1 MRPTILSMNN
11 SPYVERSSG
20 VVLTVRLSLTVP
32 KGTRNSSLFVVQTC
46 GTERAISYLS
56 AAQLTIRLLSLYT
69 QSMEKSSARWWDLL
83 SAVFLFLAILFSA
96 WRLQSTNW
104 TDGLEHVRNVALL
117 GLLVGLALGSS
128 MYQKRGV
135 IFLAISYMLVIF
147 IWQWLGAI
155 EFAKEE
161 TYLGDRLLILAGRLL
176 LGLSEFSAGRPVKDP
191 LFFIALL
198 CIPYWFTALISGY
211 QMTRHANALAAVLPG
226 GILMFMIFILHYT
239 AHDYSWLFGAYLF
252 VTLLFLG
259 RQKYLMDR
267 KRWGERRVQI
277 PAESGMDFNN
287 TIMTSAAIAI
297 LLVWMFPAT
306 LPSNAQAKEAWQET
320 SKKWFSKNERLEN
333 VFAAAKQDNLPVRDF
348 YRDNLPLGT
357 QARQS
362 AAIAFL
368 VYAPSPAME
377 LPRLYWRGRVYDRFE
392 DGRWFTTGVKGVN
405 YEPQNGDFEISDTQN
420 RINLN
425 FTFSVY
431 LQGQTILYT
440 AAQPLWVSHPANIVY
455 KKIPI
460 EEKKQG
466 AIEDINETMDIVALQ
481 AAPHLAAGETYHT
494 NALIANPA
502 ISELRAAGQEYPAW
516 VTDEYLQ
523 LPDNFSARIQA
534 LAFEITAAQDN
545 PYDKAVAITNYLRTE
560 IKYKPSISFPE
571 QPVDPLEYFLF
582 DVKQGFCNY
591 YASAETL
598 MLRSIGIP
606 ARLAVGFAQ
615 GEANLQ
621 NTFYTVRERDAHAWP
636 EVYFPNYGWIEFE
649 PTVNQVA
656 LERPEKTEETP
667 AAISTLVPLEADPI
681 TQETPIAQPD
691 EKPVEIISRAQIIQL
706 SLAVGGFLLVFVVI
720 LLKKRYAPDTQT
732 TIILKAVLENNG
744 WNTPAW
750 LNRWIRWTALTPIE
764 RSFQSINTGLNW
776 MGNPQPVHVTPAERA
791 GVLMELIPASAPS
804 IKTLLR
810 EHQSAMFSPHGGDV
824 SLTRRAA
831 WKILYQIIALRLK
844 IFIFG

>member
-1 MRPTILSMNN
+1 
-11 SPYVERSSG
+11 
-20 VVLTVRLSLTVP
+20 
-32 KGTRNSSLFVVQTC
+32 
-46 GTERAISYLS
+46 
-56 AAQLTIRLLSLYT
+56 
-69 QSMEKSSARWWDLL
+69 MEKSSARWWDVP
-83 SAVFLFLAILFSA
+83 SAVFLFLAILLSA

-104 TDGLEHVRNVALL
+104 TEGLEHVRNVALL

-128 MYQKRGV
+128 IYQKRGV
-135 IFLAISYMLVIF
+135 TFLAISYMLVIF

-161 TYLGDRLLILAGRLL
+161 TYLGDRLLILAGRVL

-191 LFFIALL
+191 LFFVALL

-211 QMTRHANALAAVLPG
+211 QMTRYANALAAVLPG
-226 GILMFMIFILHYT
+226 GIMMFMIFILHYT

-259 RQKYLMDR
+259 RQKYLVDR

-287 TIMTSAAIAI
+287 TIMTSAAIVI
-297 LLVWMFPAT
+297 LLVWMFPST
-306 LPSNAQAKEAWQET
+306 LPYNTLARETWNET
-320 SKKWFSKNERLEN
+320 SKRWFSRNERLEN
-333 VFAAAKQDNLPVRDF
+333 VFAAAKKDTLPVNDF

-368 VYAPSPAME
+368 VYVPSPEME

-392 DGRWFTTGVKGVN
+392 DGHWLTTEAKSVN
-405 YEPQNGDFEISDTQN
+405 YEPQDGNFEISDTQN

-425 FTFSVY
+425 FTFNVY

-460 EEKKQG
+460 EGGNQENTDG
-466 AIEDINETMDIVALQ
+466 TNAILDIITLQ
-481 AAPHLAAGETYHT
+481 AIPHLVAGESYHA

-502 ISELRAAGQEYPAW
+502 ISELRTAGQEYPAW
-516 VTDEYLQ
+516 VTEEYLQ
-523 LPDNFSARIQA
+523 LPDDFSAQIRA
-534 LAFEITAAQDN
+534 LAFEITAAYDN
-545 PYDKAVAITNYLRTE
+545 PYDKAAAITNYLRTE
-560 IKYKPSISFPE
+560 IQYKPSITFPE

-582 DVKQGFCNY
+582 DIKQGFCNY

-615 GEANLQ
+615 GEVNLQ

-636 EVYFPNYGWIEFE
+636 EVYFPNYGWVEFE
-649 PTVNQVA
+649 PTGNQAV
-656 LERPEKTEETP
+656 LERPEKPEEIP
-667 AAISTLVPLEADPI
+667 AAVPTLEPLVADPI
-681 TQETPIAQPD
+681 TQETPLTQPID
-691 EKPVEIISRAQIIQL
+691 EKTVGIFSRARLIQISIVV
-706 SLAVGGFLLVFVVI
+706 SGCLLVFIVI
-720 LLKKRYAPDTQT
+720 FLKKRYAPDIQT
-732 TIILKAVLENNG
+732 TLILKSVLENNG

-750 LNRWIRWTALTPIE
+750 LNNWIRWTALTPIE
-764 RSFQSINTGLNW
+764 RAFQSINTGLNW
-776 MGNPQPVHVTPAERA
+776 MGKPQPVYVTPAERA
-791 GVLMELIPASAPS
+791 SILMELIPATAPS
-804 IKTLLR
+804 IKILLR
-810 EHQSAMFSPHGGDV
+810 EHQAALFTPHGGDA

-831 WKILYQIIALRLK
+831 WKILYQIMYLRIK